1 MIRSRMVITSVVGWY
16 LLMTAFRYI
25 TLNARFINCYSF
37 ISIHVSRNE
46 KRSKICVSMKEEIE
60 SEVAA
65 RKYLGG
71 RNSSSKSSLI
81 LVLVAV
87 RLWLLPVTLII
98 IGFIPPS

>member
-1 MIRSRMVITSVVGWY
+1 MVITSVVGWY